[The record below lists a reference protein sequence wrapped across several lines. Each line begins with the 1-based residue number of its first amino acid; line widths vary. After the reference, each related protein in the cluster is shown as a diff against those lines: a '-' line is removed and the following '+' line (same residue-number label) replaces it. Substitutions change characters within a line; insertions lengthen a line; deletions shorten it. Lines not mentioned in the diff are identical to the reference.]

1 MSQLITDEK
10 HLNDQ
15 LAERLAKLDVSEP
28 TDGSDQAMDVDTP
41 TEDIKWQFVLRC
53 LEYLKLIQ
61 RELNSKVDSEGI
73 SQWRFWVHSIVY
85 MTYVLISEA
94 KGLKELLG
102 VKDLRVVHTLL
113 EIIITWGEY
122 PQLLNGV
129 GLPLKQRVK
138 SGYANRGRIVISY
151 QQVI

>member
-1 MSQLITDEK
+1 MSYLNTDEK

-15 LAERLAKLDVSEP
+15 LAERLEKLDVYDP
-28 TDGSDQAMDVDTP
+28 TDESDPGMDVDTP
-41 TEDIKWQFVLRC
+41 TDDIKWQFVLRC

-61 RELNSKVDSEGI
+61 RGLNSKVDSEGI
-73 SQWRFWVHSIVY
+73 DVKIWALSIAY
-85 MTYVLISEA
+85 MTYVFITEA

-113 EIIITWGEY
+113 EIVITWGEY

-138 SGYANRGRIVISY
+138 SGYANRGTIVIFY
-151 QQVI
+151 KRLL

>member
-1 MSQLITDEK
+1 
-10 HLNDQ
+10 
-15 LAERLAKLDVSEP
+15 
-28 TDGSDQAMDVDTP
+28 MDVDTP
-41 TEDIKWQFVLRC
+41 TDDIKWQFVLRC

-61 RELNSKVDSEGI
+61 RGLNSKVDSEGI
-73 SQWRFWVHSIVY
+73 DVKIWALSIAY
-85 MTYVLISEA
+85 MTYVFITEA

-113 EIIITWGEY
+113 EIVITWGEY

-138 SGYANRGRIVISY
+138 SGYANRGTIVIFY
-151 QQVI
+151 KRLL